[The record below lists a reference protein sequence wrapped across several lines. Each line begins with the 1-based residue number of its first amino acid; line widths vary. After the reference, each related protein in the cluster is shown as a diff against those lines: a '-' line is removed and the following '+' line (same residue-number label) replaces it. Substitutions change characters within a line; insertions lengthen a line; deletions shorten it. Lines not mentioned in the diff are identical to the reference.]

1 MLNKMQIIY
10 EPFDLE
16 KFDFDQPF
24 EKYLSHYE
32 ELLSATERFDP
43 QNEDELDV
51 FNDYVRVLNV
61 IVDSYRLLIDDVHI
75 YLLLPRES
83 STISRIVRA
92 RRTAIMNSASTI
104 QFRKKDLSILAQTD
118 ALRMMKI
125 RATEREDELDEEFFE
140 MFNNQMNQDGIQ
152 RHKKKLKAQRA
163 KVKFVP
169 QKKKPRI
176 PPQIVWFL
184 SLLGI
189 AVALWGFVL
198 ILQLIHG

>member
-43 QNEDELDV
+43 QEDELDV
-51 FNDYVRVLNV
+51 FNDYVRVLNI
-61 IVDSYRLLIDDVHI
+61 IVDSYRLLIDDVHK

-83 STISRIVRA
+83 STISHIVR
-92 RRTAIMNSASTI
+92 RTRTAIMNSASTI

-125 RATEREDELDEEFFE
+125 RATEREDELDEESFE
-140 MFNNQMNQDGIQ
+140 MLTNQMNQDGIQ
-152 RHKKKLKAQRA
+152 RNKKKLKAQRS

-176 PPQIVWFL
+176 PPQIVWIL
-184 SLLGI
+184 SILGI
-189 AVALWGFVL
+189 AVALWGYAL
-198 ILQLIHG
+198 ILQLMRG